1 MNTLN
6 RLVFPFLACLIS
18 LSISP
23 LAGAKPKPVGYV
35 AGKLAPELQMV
46 RAQGGTLSLSSLKG
60 RYVVLELSAM
70 WCDPSERAGAAV
82 RDTVSRLNAKS
93 AISGA
98 EPVVWVSAE
107 FDGGLSAY
115 SAPPP
120 SSLARFAQ
128 KFGIG
133 DALSPVVSF
142 GPFSSPTYQ
151 AAFDQFRQY
160 TSANF
165 EDPRPGFPTFI
176 VIDPAG
182 VIVDVFQSFFE
193 AEYGD
198 ISTLTRLKADL
209 QAKDVKYELR
219 SAPYA
224 DLAHTLSALDVTA
237 TIDGV
242 ASSARLELPGPRAQA
257 SSDSQFIIEAGGWY
271 DSRDKI
277 LATTSTYVGISR
289 DGDDLDVESSYQL
302 VLGAVVSP
310 HAPFS
315 GMSQVS
321 GSWEVHMHA
330 LSDPTRDG
338 WVGVPITLG
347 ADGQIPPLEL
357 ADVME
362 LYQPDIEAYFGE
374 AVGVSEILA
383 WTEWDGPVVSDF
395 GTPGKL

>member
-6 RLVFPFLACLIS
+6 RFTLPCLACLLS

-23 LAGAKPKPVGYV
+23 LAGAKPKSVGYV

-46 RAQGGTLSLSSLKG
+46 TAQGGTLRLSSLKG
-60 RYVVLELSAM
+60 RYVVLDLSAM
-70 WCDPSERAGAAV
+70 WCDPSVRAAATV

-93 AISGA
+93 AISGD

-107 FDGGLSAY
+107 FDGGLQPY
-115 SAPPP
+115 SSPSP

-142 GPFSSPTYQ
+142 GPFSSQTYQ
-151 AAFDQFRQY
+151 AAFDQFKQY

-165 EDPRPGFPTFI
+165 ADPTTGFPTFI

-182 VIVDVFQSFFE
+182 VIIDVFRDQLAPSRV
-193 AEYGD
+193 A
-198 ISTLTRLKADL
+198 ADL
-209 QAKDVKYELR
+209 NAKDAKYALR

-224 DLAHTLSALDVTA
+224 DPAHTLSALNVTA
-237 TIDGV
+237 TIDDV
-242 ASSARLELPGPRAQA
+242 ASSARLALPGPTAQT
-257 SSDSQFIIEAGGWY
+257 SGDSQFIIEAGGYY

-277 LATTSTYVGISR
+277 MATTSTYVGISR
-289 DGDDLDVESSYQL
+289 DGDDLDVESTYQL
-302 VLGAVVSP
+302 VLGAVVAP
-310 HAPFS
+310 NAPFS

-321 GSWEVHMHA
+321 GSWEVHLHA

-338 WVGVPITLG
+338 WVGLPITLG

-357 ADVME
+357 ADVLE
-362 LYQPDIEAYFGE
+362 LYQADIDAYFGE
-374 AVGVSEILA
+374 AVGVSEIIA
-383 WTEWDGPVVSDF
+383 QTEWDGPVISGF
-395 GTPGKL
+395 GTGKL